1 MYMSEEGDAGPVLL
15 YYARQIE
22 EMKQVSN
29 ALLKIREPRL
39 QQMVSAVEIAL
50 SGAKQDPLSAHNRKR
65 RKNEKDHRERK
76 SRHHANKLEREII
89 QPKKVT
95 VSKPDKADEADKDD
109 DDDDDDEA
117 DKVEKVEKAGKAGK
131 AEKPQKAEKVAKSKK
146 AAKAEPA
153 ETSDKAGKAGKTDK
167 AEKPKLGTEE
177 RAALE
182 KAAKDAGMTKAD
194 TAPATTPA
202 AAEDAAPETGA
213 LRYHLKNT
221 GEVWTDDAA
230 HGAPAGERATQAQ
243 IDALRGAVGNSP
255 GAMAARG
262 GGRR

>member
-1 MYMSEEGDAGPVLL
+1 M
-15 YYARQIE
+15 
-22 EMKQVSN
+22 
-29 ALLKIREPRL
+29 
-39 QQMVSAVEIAL
+39 EIAL

-89 QPKKVT
+89 QPKKVA

-109 DDDDDDEA
+109 DDDEA
-117 DKVEKVEKAGKAGK
+117 EKVEKIEKAEKAGKAGK
-131 AEKPQKAEKVAKSKK
+131 AEKPQKAEKAAKSKK

-202 AAEDAAPETGA
+202 AVLISSVE
-213 LRYHLKNT
+213 KNRLQ
-221 GEVWTDDAA
+221 V
-230 HGAPAGERATQAQ
+230 
-243 IDALRGAVGNSP
+243 N
-255 GAMAARG
+255 
-262 GGRR
+262 